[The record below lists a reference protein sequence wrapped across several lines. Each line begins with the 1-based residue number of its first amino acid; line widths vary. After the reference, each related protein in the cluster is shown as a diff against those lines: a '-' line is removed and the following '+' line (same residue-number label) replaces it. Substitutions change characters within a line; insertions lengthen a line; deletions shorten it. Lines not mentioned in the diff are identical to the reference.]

1 MKNAIYY
8 IISITTL
15 IVALLIR
22 YAVGV
27 NSPYLLLL
35 LLPIMMSFLYT
46 KGSNLRGKYMKAMV
60 SMLVIFIYSG
70 EFNTM
75 GLLYALTGGGLAF
88 VSIFLT
94 EYVCRRIK
102 EKRDTQ

>member
-1 MKNAIYY
+1 
-8 IISITTL
+8 
-15 IVALLIR
+15 
-22 YAVGV
+22 
-27 NSPYLLLL
+27 
-35 LLPIMMSFLYT
+35 MMSFLYT
-46 KGSNLRGKYMKAMV
+46 KGRNLRSKYMKAMV